1 MPWQVVFSE
10 AVQCASPI
18 PSEALTGGEGVQ
30 TQPCVSSPENEVCFG
45 LCPGVAEMAEALRE
59 TATDRN
65 ASNWTSSREEPEVG
79 RQPLD

>member
-1 MPWQVVFSE
+1 M
-10 AVQCASPI
+10 
-18 PSEALTGGEGVQ
+18 Q

-65 ASNWTSSREEPEVG
+65 ANNWTSIREEPEVG